1 MKGEN
6 VMRKTAMNRM
16 NRCSCA
22 CCQCACFVMSFS
34 DMSSKCGSLNW
45 SDKTAFDR
53 GHSSE
58 FPGFFYFAAELKILT
73 N

>member
-6 VMRKTAMNRM
+6 VMKKIAM

-34 DMSSKCGSLNW
+34 DMSSKCGSLN
-45 SDKTAFDR
+45 
-53 GHSSE
+53 
-58 FPGFFYFAAELKILT
+58 
-73 N
+73 